1 MVNVTVQSKGKKR
14 VVKVDKG
21 DYDKYVKGHSLSL
34 LHTQGHAYARLDR
47 TRLLHRVLKKA
58 PSGLVVHHK
67 NNNKLDNRRSNL
79 VLTTQSHNVA
89 HQARYRRLG
98 GGRPERRTS

>member
-89 HQARYRRLG
+89 QQARYRRLR